1 LSGTA
6 VTVGFTAGIAVI
18 IFASQLK
25 ELLGLALPS
34 EPTAFLPKLE
44 ALWQA
49 RGSINP
55 EAVTVS
61 LATVLII
68 LGLRKWRPGWPAFL
82 IAIAG
87 AAALTWAFDF
97 DVVTIASR
105 FGELPRS
112 LSQPGLPPFSLAKA
126 QAVLPDAAAIAL
138 LGAIESL
145 LSAVVADGMSGRRH
159 RANCEL
165 VAQGT
170 ANIGSILFGGIPVTG
185 TIARTATNIRASAV
199 GPISGMLHSLFLFLF
214 MLVAA
219 PLAGFLPLAALGGFW
234 RSSPGTWPSA
244 KISFCCSAAPAAT
257 GSFC

>member
-1 LSGTA
+1 
-6 VTVGFTAGIAVI
+6 
-18 IFASQLK
+18 
-25 ELLGLALPS
+25 
-34 EPTAFLPKLE
+34 
-44 ALWQA
+44 LWQA
-49 RGSINP
+49 RGGINP

-68 LGLRKWRPGWPAFL
+68 LGLRKWMLGWPSFL

-112 LSQPGLPPFSLAKA
+112 LSQPGLQPFSLAKA
-126 QAVLPDAAAIAL
+126 QAVLPDAAAITL

-145 LSAVVADGMSGRRH
+145 FSAVVADGMSGRRH

-165 VAQGT
+165 VTQGT

-185 TIARTATNIRASAV
+185 TIARTATNIRAGAV

-219 PLAGFLPLAALGGFW
+219 PLAGFLPLAALGAVLAVVAWNMAEREDFILLL
-234 RSSPGTWPSA
+234 RSSRGDRIRSADDFLADRIRRPDHWNRGRRGPRRVRLPS
-244 KISFCCSAAPAAT
+244 PH
-257 GSFC
+257 G